1 MHIAWTELNGN
12 SSGRWVGTVW
22 TCLRA
27 SCEESPVTLA
37 TNQEFP
43 QGIASDQTR
52 VYWADTSAG
61 TILSCSLGGCPD
73 GGPTVLASTDAGS
86 PFQVAVDESA
96 VYWTNEVQGG
106 AVMKVA
112 KP

>member
-1 MHIAWTELNGN
+1 M
-12 SSGRWVGTVW
+12 
-22 TCLRA
+22 
-27 SCEESPVTLA
+27 TLA